1 METIPRSLGE
11 AAAYPAKRKAGA
23 MEKEGNGAEAPA
35 LAAADMQ
42 HSHKPRQTSAEGPS
56 QIIIILQMCSVMP
69 DIIIDSIKCITEA
82 SEIPN

>member
-1 METIPRSLGE
+1 
-11 AAAYPAKRKAGA
+11 

-56 QIIIILQMCSVMP
+56 KIVIILQMRSVMP
-69 DIIIDSIKCITEA
+69 DAVIYGVKCITKA
-82 SEIPN
+82 SETPD

>member
-42 HSHKPRQTSAEGPS
+42 HSHKPRQTSTEGPS
-56 QIIIILQMCSVMP
+56 QIVFILQMCSVMP
-69 DIIIDSIKCITEA
+69 DVIIDGVKRIADA

>member
-1 METIPRSLGE
+1 
-11 AAAYPAKRKAGA
+11 

-56 QIIIILQMCSVMP
+56 QIVIILQMCSVMP
-69 DIIIDSIKCITEA
+69 DVIIDGVKRIADAVLTA
-82 SEIPN
+82 SAPPRADLAAGLRFTL